1 MAEDSGFEFSGEF
14 DDLDNVGD
22 LFGEPSSDEG
32 ALGPSN
38 ASGAGSEGN
47 AAPDAAGVRGSQDGA
62 EFYAWQVCLADSA
75 SNSLMD
81 ADDYPDYIVNRET
94 ITQMLGIG
102 MASGQNAFPLNGQMF
117 VVAISIQVGE
127 GEIKLIGPDHPRYA
141 AVAAKASEAL
151 LEGQDRGM
159 VADLPNGTLVAVKPP
174 ADPSKL

>member
-1 MAEDSGFEFSGEF
+1 MADNDGFDFSGEF
-14 DDLDNVGD
+14 DDIDNVGD
-22 LFGEPSSDEG
+22 L
-32 ALGPSN
+32 LGDSLT
-38 ASGAGSEGN
+38 ED
-47 AAPDAAGVRGSQDGA
+47 APAAGEAAVPQPSDGA

-75 SNSLMD
+75 TNSLMD

-102 MASGQNAFPLNGQMF
+102 MSSGQNAFPLNGQMF

-141 AVAAKASEAL
+141 AVAAVVSEEL
-151 LEGQDRGM
+151 LKGQDRGM

>member
-1 MAEDSGFEFSGEF
+1 MADNDGFEFSGEF
-14 DDLDNVGD
+14 DDIDNVGD
-22 LFGEPSSDEG
+22 LLGDAPAEG
-32 ALGPSN
+32 AASAEAAVPQPS
-38 ASGAGSEGN
+38 
-47 AAPDAAGVRGSQDGA
+47 DGA

-75 SNSLMD
+75 TNSLMD

-102 MASGQNAFPLNGQMF
+102 MSSGQNAFPLNGQMF

-141 AVAAKASEAL
+141 AVAAVVSEEL
-151 LEGQDRGM
+151 LKGQDRGM